1 MAQAFTPG
9 LKVTKETIVKKR
21 RILPL
26 QGEVLV
32 KKGDK
37 VSYDQVIA
45 RTELPGN
52 VQPLNVANKLGI
64 APEEV
69 KDVMLKGEGE
79 KIEQGENIA
88 LYKSF
93 FGLFKNYVKA
103 PIDGTIDN
111 ISDVTGQV
119 LLREPP
125 IPIEV
130 DAYVNG
136 KVIDVVEKEGAVV
149 ESVATFIQGI
159 FGLSGEKNGEIVIAV
174 NSRDEELTADM
185 IKEEY
190 KNKIVVGGSYIR
202 AKAIKK
208 AQKVGVSGIV
218 VGGIDDHD
226 IKELLGYDI
235 GVAITGH
242 EEIGFTLVVTEGF
255 GEMHMAERTFDLLK
269 ENEGEW
275 ASINGATQIR
285 AGVLRPEVIIPK
297 EKDSADMAKESTESH
312 GLEVGDQVRII
323 REPNFGEIAEIVE
336 MIPELQEL
344 ESESKARTFKVKL
357 VETGEESIV
366 PRANVEKI
374 EE

>member
-26 QGEVLV
+26 KGDVLV
-32 KKGDK
+32 KKGDRVK
-37 VSYDQVIA
+37 YDQVIA
-45 RTELPGN
+45 KTELPGN
-52 VQPLNVANKLGI
+52 IKPLNVANKLGI

-69 KDVMLKGEGE
+69 KHVMNKGEGD
-79 KIEQGENIA
+79 KIKKGEEIA

-93 FGLFKNYVKA
+93 FGLFKNVVKS

-130 DAYVNG
+130 KAYVDG
-136 KVIDVVEKEGAVV
+136 KIIEVVEEEGAVI
-149 ESVATFIQGI
+149 ESVGTFIQGI
-159 FGLSGEKNGEIVIAV
+159 FGLSGERNGEIVIV
-174 NSRDEELTADM
+174 TDSPEDELTADL
-185 IKEEY
+185 IKKEH
-190 KNKIVVGGSYIR
+190 KGKILIGGSIVKM
-202 AKAIKK
+202 KAIKK
-208 AQKVGVSGIV
+208 AQKIGVNGVV
-218 VGGIDDHD
+218 VGGIDDQD
-226 IKELLGYDI
+226 VKDLLGKDI

-242 EEIGFTLVVTEGF
+242 EEIGFTLMVTEGF
-255 GEMHMAERTFDLLK
+255 GQMRMAQQTFDLFK

-285 AGVLRPEVIIPK
+285 AGVMRPEVIIPK
-297 EKDSADMAKESTESH
+297 DKDSSEVDKKSISSQ
-312 GLEVGDQVRII
+312 GLEIGDPIRII
-323 REPNFGEIAEIVE
+323 REPNFGAIGSIEK
-336 MIPELQEL
+336 MIPELTEL
-344 ESESKARTFKVKL
+344 ESESKTRVFEVKL
-357 VETGEESIV
+357 ENGEKTIV

-374 EE
+374 ET

>member
-26 QGEVLV
+26 KGDVLV
-32 KKGDK
+32 EKGDRVK
-37 VSYDQVIA
+37 YDQVIA
-45 RTELPGN
+45 KTELPGN
-52 VQPLNVANKLGI
+52 IKPLNVANKLGI

-69 KDVMLKGEGE
+69 KHVMNKGEGD
-79 KIEQGENIA
+79 KIKKGEEIA

-93 FGLFKNYVKA
+93 FGLFKNVVKS

-130 DAYVNG
+130 KAYVDG
-136 KVIDVVEKEGAVV
+136 KIIEVVEEEGAVI
-149 ESVATFIQGI
+149 ESVGTFIQGI
-159 FGLSGEKNGEIVIAV
+159 FGLSGERNGEIVIV
-174 NSRDEELTADM
+174 TDSPEDELTADL
-185 IKEEY
+185 IKQEH
-190 KNKIVVGGSYIR
+190 KGKILIGGSIVKM
-202 AKAIKK
+202 KAIKK
-208 AQKVGVSGIV
+208 AQKVGVNGIV
-218 VGGIDDHD
+218 VGGIDDQD
-226 IKELLGYDI
+226 VKDLLGKDI

-242 EEIGFTLVVTEGF
+242 EEIGFTLMVTEGF
-255 GEMHMAERTFDLLK
+255 GQMRMAQQTFDLFK

-285 AGVLRPEVIIPK
+285 AGVMRPEVIIPK
-297 EKDSADMAKESTESH
+297 DKDSSEVDKKSISSQ
-312 GLEVGDQVRII
+312 GLEIGDPIRII
-323 REPNFGEIAEIVE
+323 REPNFGSIGSIEK
-336 MIPELQEL
+336 MIPELTEL
-344 ESESKARTFKVKL
+344 ESGSKTRVFEVKL
-357 VETGEESIV
+357 ENGEKTIV

-374 EE
+374 ET

>member
-9 LKVTKETIVKKR
+9 LKVTKETVVKKR

-32 KKGDK
+32 NEGDK
-37 VSYDQVIA
+37 VKYDQVIA
-45 RTELPGN
+45 KTDLPGN

-103 PIDGTIDN
+103 PIDGKIDN

-130 DAYVNG
+130 NAYVNG
-136 KVIDVVEKEGAVV
+136 KVVDIIENEGAVV

-174 NSRDEELTADM
+174 DSRDEELTADQ

-190 KNKIVVGGSYIR
+190 EGKIVIGGSYIR
-202 AKAIKK
+202 SDAIKK
-208 AQKVGVSGIV
+208 AQDVGVNGIV
-218 VGGIDDHD
+218 VGGIDDQD

-255 GEMHMAERTFDLLK
+255 GEMHMAERTFELFQ
-269 ENEGEW
+269 ENEGQW

-285 AGVLRPEVIIPK
+285 AGVLRPEVIIPT
-297 EKDSADMAKESTESH
+297 EKDTSEVSADSSGSQ

-323 REPNFGEIAEIVE
+323 REPNFGEIAEIKE

-344 ESESKARTFKVKL
+344 ESESKARTFRVEL
-357 VETGEESIV
+357 VESKEESIV